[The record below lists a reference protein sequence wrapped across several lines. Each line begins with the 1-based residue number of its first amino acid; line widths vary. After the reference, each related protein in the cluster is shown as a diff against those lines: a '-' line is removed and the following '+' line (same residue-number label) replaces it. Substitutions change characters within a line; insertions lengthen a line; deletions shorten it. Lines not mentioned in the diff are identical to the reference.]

1 MSLLSPNI
9 NGSINGSY
17 LERIVKYFR
26 SISYK
31 TLIIT
36 FVIVLS
42 LVIILVYFNKTIKPL
57 FVKNDKLQSEY
68 SNNIESNTN
77 RKDTNTCELLFFHV
91 KWCPYCKTAVPII
104 DEIRDEYQDKVVNGY
119 NVIFTDI
126 DCTVET
132 PEIENIINKY
142 KIDGYPTIKL
152 IKNGNI
158 IDFEAKPTRDS
169 IISFLNTA
177 I

>member
-1 MSLLSPNI
+1 MSLLSSN
-9 NGSINGSY
+9 INGSY
-17 LERIVKYFR
+17 LERVVKYVR

-31 TLIIT
+31 TIILT

-42 LVIILVYFNKTIKPL
+42 LIIVLLYYNKTIKTL
-57 FVKNDKLQSEY
+57 FVKNDKLQSDY
-68 SNNIESNTN
+68 SDTIESNTN
-77 RKDTNTCELLFFHV
+77 KNNTNSCELLFFHV

-104 DEIRDEYQDKVVNGY
+104 DEIRDEYQNKVINGY

-132 PEIENIINKY
+132 PEIENLINKY
-142 KIDGYPTIKL
+142 KIEGYPTIKL
-152 IKNGNI
+152 IKDGVI
-158 IDFEAKPTRDS
+158 IDFEAKPTKDS
-169 IISFLNTA
+169 IISFLNSA